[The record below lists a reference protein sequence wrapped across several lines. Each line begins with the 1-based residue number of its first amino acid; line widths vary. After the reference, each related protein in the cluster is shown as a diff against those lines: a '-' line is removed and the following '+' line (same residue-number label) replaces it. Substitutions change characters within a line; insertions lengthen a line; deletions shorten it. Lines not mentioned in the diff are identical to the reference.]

1 MSNDKTFANG
11 LIVKP
16 RGNAPQWVLA
26 KVSIKV
32 DEFIQT
38 LQQYNKNGWVN
49 IDLKV
54 SAGGKAYAE
63 IDTWEPNGGCSGYVT
78 QQTNQMPQRQAPPP
92 PPFHPEDD
100 NFPGLGTNDT
110 PPF

>member
-1 MSNDKTFANG
+1 MSDFPNG
-11 LIVKP
+11 IIAK
-16 RGNAPQWVLA
+16 RNERAPKWALC
-26 KVSIKV
+26 KLSIKV

-38 LQQYNKNGWVN
+38 LQQNADNGWCNFEVN
-49 IDLKV
+49 LSK
-54 SAGGKAYAE
+54 AGKPYVKF
-63 IDTWEPNGGCSGYVT
+63 DDFKPNGGCSGYVT